1 MMPVRR
7 ISYLLPPPSP
17 ILPASTDDRVNM
29 PKPTTVATNTK
40 SFLQPRRASIS
51 LTLPQTSTTQFLQP
65 KRRVSIE
72 TLLPEFNSHM
82 ITPLIIEL
90 KSRSAMGSQSFMR
103 NPYRIQRISRI
114 FSPLPGPRTA
124 SGATVQ
130 ATPTTMRSCSK
141 FMEAGSLR
149 PELSFVRDPKKIMY
163 YTSLA
168 CVLKY
173 IFFKAAISSQVD

>member
-1 MMPVRR
+1 MPVRR

-17 ILPASTDDRVNM
+17 ILPTSTNDRINM
-29 PKPTTVATNTK
+29 PRPTAAATNTK
-40 SFLQPRRASIS
+40 YFLQPRRIS

-65 KRRVSIE
+65 KRQVSIE
-72 TLLPEFNSHM
+72 TLLPEFKSHM
-82 ITPLIIEL
+82 ITPLTTEL
-90 KSRSAMGSQSFMR
+90 NSRGTMGSQSFMR

-141 FMEAGSLR
+141 FMEASSLR
-149 PELSFVRDPKKIMY
+149 PKLSFVRNPKKILY
-163 YTSLA
+163 YTPLA
-168 CVLKY
+168 YVLKY
-173 IFFKAAISSQVD
+173 IFFKAVISSQVD

>member
-1 MMPVRR
+1 MPVRR

-29 PKPTTVATNTK
+29 PRPTAAATNTK
-40 SFLQPRRASIS
+40 SFLQPRRTSICLRLS
-51 LTLPQTSTTQFLQP
+51 QTSTAQVLQP

-72 TLLPEFNSHM
+72 SLLPEFNSHM
-82 ITPLIIEL
+82 ITPLTAEL
-90 KSRSAMGSQSFMR
+90 KSRGAMGSRSFVR

-114 FSPLPGPRTA
+114 FSPLPGSRTA

-130 ATPTTMRSCSK
+130 ATPTAMRSCSK

-149 PELSFVRDPKKIMY
+149 PKLSFVTDPKKILY
-163 YTSLA
+163 YTP
-168 CVLKY
+168 Y
-173 IFFKAAISSQVD
+173 